1 MAAYGIRSSAIYNIK
16 KQKDQLQAFM
26 PSSDSVNGL
35 LKWYTL
41 KQPYD
46 KAL

>member
-1 MAAYGIRSSAIYNIK
+1 MAAYSIGSSAVYNIK
-16 KQKDQLQAFM
+16 KQKDQLQSFM
-26 PSSDSVNGL
+26 ASSDSAKGL